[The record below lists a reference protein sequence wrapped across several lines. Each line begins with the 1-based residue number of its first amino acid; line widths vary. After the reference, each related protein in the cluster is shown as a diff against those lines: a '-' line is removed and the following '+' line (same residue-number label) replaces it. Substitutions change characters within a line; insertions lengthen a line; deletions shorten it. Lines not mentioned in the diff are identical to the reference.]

1 MKSLPKS
8 YPIQMEIAG
17 PTALW
22 TRPDTG
28 DSPSSYPAPGYSSTK
43 GLFES
48 VLWGPD
54 VLVIPQKVELCRPI
68 QYHSYATN
76 YGGPLRKS
84 TSIKSGNNYQ
94 LFATVLIDVC
104 YRLYGVVIP
113 NPNKASLSEQALN
126 WDKKTTSPGHAY
138 QAIFQRRLQRGQ
150 SYASLALGWREFT
163 PSYFGPFR
171 PETTVCSD
179 MEDIPIP
186 SMLRTL
192 FPDGHRSGLRA
203 IYDTNLIIHR
213 GVLEYPQRGD
223 IL

>member
-1 MKSLPKS
+1 MPSP

-22 TRPDTG
+22 SRPDTG
-28 DSPSSYPAPGYSSTK
+28 DSPTSYPAPTYSAVK

-54 VLVIPQKVELCRPI
+54 VWVIPQKVELCRPI

-84 TSIKSGNNYQ
+84 TSIKKGDHYQ
-94 LFATVLIDVC
+94 LFATVLVDVC
-104 YRLYGVVIP
+104 YRLYGLAVP
-113 NPNKASLSEQALN
+113 NPRKADLPARALE
-126 WDKKTTSPGHAY
+126 WDGKTTSPGHAY
-138 QAIFQRRLQRGQ
+138 QIIFQRRLQRGQ

-171 PETTVCSD
+171 SETTVCRD
-179 MEDIPIP
+179 MEDVPIP
-186 SMLRTL
+186 SMLRTP
-192 FPDGHRSGLRA
+192 F
-203 IYDTNLIIHR
+203 
-213 GVLEYPQRGD
+213 LESALSAGRPSPFIG
-223 IL
+223 